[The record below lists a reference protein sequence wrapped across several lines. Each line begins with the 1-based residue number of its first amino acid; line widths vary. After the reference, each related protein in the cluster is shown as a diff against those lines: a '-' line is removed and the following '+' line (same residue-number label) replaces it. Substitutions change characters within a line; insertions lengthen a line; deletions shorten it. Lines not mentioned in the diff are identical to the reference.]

1 MSSASARLQSDGGS
15 VTAQRSAATSVVRAQ
30 PEQVKS
36 PGESARSTAD
46 PTKSPLRGSSRGA
59 ILIVDDDRNHGE
71 GIADVLDAVGYSCD
85 IQTSGQ
91 TGLEALRR
99 RQYDLVL
106 TDLVMADIDG
116 LTILRQA
123 LEINPFVAVI
133 VFTGYGTVETAV
145 EALKRGAV
153 DYLVKPL
160 DIEAL
165 RIRVEKAL
173 ERQELKRINLD
184 LERRL
189 DQKFGFSG
197 IIGNSEA
204 LRNVI
209 ELLKQISETDVSV
222 LITGE
227 NGTGKELVARAIHEN
242 SLRKKRPLV
251 PLNCAALSPQL
262 VESELFGHEKG
273 AFTGAN
279 YQKKGRFEFA
289 NNGTLFLDEVGE
301 IPIETQ
307 VKLLR
312 VLEDGEITRVGSNE
326 PIKVN
331 VRLISATNGDL
342 AQLIRE
348 GKFREDLYYRLKV
361 VTVHLPL
368 LRERPQDIPLLV
380 DHFIKEFARVYK
392 KPITGIKQEVLNVL
406 MSYPWPGNV
415 RELKHAIENMVV
427 VSRDPVLKLEQLPV
441 SIYRAERK
449 GTLELPSLV
458 GTPLRDVEKEL
469 IRGTLAHVSG
479 NRHEAAK
486 ILGIGERTLYRKLK
500 KYQLS

>member
-1 MSSASARLQSDGGS
+1 MTEKKDKNVEGS
-15 VTAQRSAATSVVRAQ
+15 VKELSTSD
-30 PEQVKS
+30 K
-36 PGESARSTAD
+36 
-46 PTKSPLRGSSRGA
+46 GA
-59 ILIVDDDRNHGE
+59 ILIVDDDRNHAE
-71 GIADVLDAVGYSCD
+71 GTADVLEMVEYSCD
-85 IQTSGQ
+85 IATSG
-91 TGLEALRR
+91 TEGLAALRK

-106 TDLVMADIDG
+106 TDLVMADVGG
-116 LTILRQA
+116 LEILRQA
-123 LEINPFVAVI
+123 QEINPFVAVI
-133 VFTGYGTVETAV
+133 VFTGHGTIETAV

-160 DIEAL
+160 NIDGL

-173 ERQELKRINLD
+173 ERQELKKINLD

-189 DQKFGFSG
+189 DQRFGFEG

-204 LRNVI
+204 MRQVI
-209 ELLKQISETDVSV
+209 ELCKQVSETDVSV

-279 YQKKGRFEFA
+279 FQKKGRFEFA
-289 NNGTLFLDEVGE
+289 SNGTLFLDEIGD
-301 IPIETQ
+301 IPLQTQ

-312 VLEDGEITRVGSNE
+312 VLEDGEITRVGSNA
-326 PIKVN
+326 PIRVN
-331 VRLISATNGDL
+331 VRLISATNRDL
-342 AQLIRE
+342 EDLIKE

-361 VTVHLPL
+361 VTVLLPP
-368 LRERPQDIPLLV
+368 LRERLQDIPLLA
-380 DHFIKEFARVYK
+380 HRFIQDFAHIYRQ
-392 KPITGIKQEVLNVL
+392 PITDIQSDVLNIL
-406 MSYPWPGNV
+406 TSYPWPGNV

-427 VSRDPVLKLEQLPV
+427 VSRGSVLKIENLPQ
-441 SIYRAERK
+441 SIYRSEKK
-449 GTLELPSLV
+449 GTLDFPSLV
-458 GTPLRDVEKEL
+458 GKPLCDVEREL
-469 IRGTLAHVSG
+469 IEATLTHVSG

-486 ILGIGERTLYRKLK
+486 ILKIGERTLYRKLK

>member
-1 MSSASARLQSDGGS
+1 MSGVQEIQSVSAPRHPASSSPAGPRGD
-15 VTAQRSAATSVVRAQ
+15 
-30 PEQVKS
+30 E
-36 PGESARSTAD
+36 PGE
-46 PTKSPLRGSSRGA
+46 KRGA
-59 ILIVDDDRNHGE
+59 ILIVDDDRNHAE
-71 GIADVLDAVGYSCD
+71 GTSEVLEMVGYSCD
-85 IQTSGQ
+85 LATSGKA
-91 TGLEALRR
+91 GLEALRR

-106 TDLVMADIDG
+106 TDLVMSDAGG
-116 LTILRQA
+116 LEILRQA
-123 LEINPFVAVI
+123 QEINPFVAVI
-133 VFTGYGTVETAV
+133 VVTGHGTIETAV

-160 DIEAL
+160 NIDAL

-173 ERQELKRINLD
+173 ERQELKRLNLD

-189 DQKFGFSG
+189 DQKFGFGG
-197 IIGNSEA
+197 IIGNSEPMRQLIA
-204 LRNVI
+204 
-209 ELLKQISETDVSV
+209 LLKQVSETDVSV

-242 SLRKKRPLV
+242 SLRKKRSLV

-279 YQKKGRFEFA
+279 FQKKGRFEFA
-289 NNGTLFLDEVGE
+289 NNGTLFLDEVGD
-301 IPIETQ
+301 IPLETQ

-331 VRLISATNGDL
+331 VRIISATNRDL
-342 AQLIRE
+342 EILIRE

-361 VTVHLPL
+361 VTAHLPP

-380 DHFIKEFARVYK
+380 DTFIKDFAHVYK
-392 KPITGIKQEVLNVL
+392 KPITGIRGDVLNIL

-427 VSRDPVLKLEQLPV
+427 VSREPVLRLENLPQN
-441 SIYRAERK
+441 IYRTEKKAAPDI
-449 GTLELPSLV
+449 PSLV
-458 GTPLRDVEKEL
+458 GTPLKDVEREL
-469 IRGTLAHVSG
+469 IRSTLAHVSG
-479 NRHEAAK
+479 NRYEAARMLK
-486 ILGIGERTLYRKLK
+486 IGERTLYRKIK

>member
-1 MSSASARLQSDGGS
+1 MTNDLLPASSA
-15 VTAQRSAATSVVRAQ
+15 
-30 PEQVKS
+30 K
-36 PGESARSTAD
+36 
-46 PTKSPLRGSSRGA
+46 GA
-59 ILIVDDDRNHGE
+59 ILIVDDDRNHAE
-71 GIADVLDAVGYSCD
+71 GTADVLEMVGYSCD
-85 IQTSGQ
+85 IAASGKA
-91 TGLEALRR
+91 GLEALRK

-106 TDLVMADIDG
+106 TDLVMSDVGG
-116 LTILRQA
+116 LEILRQA
-123 LEINPFVAVI
+123 QEINPFVAVI
-133 VFTGYGTVETAV
+133 VVTGHATIETAV

-160 DIEAL
+160 NIDAL

-173 ERQELKRINLD
+173 ERQELKKINVD

-189 DQKFGFSG
+189 DQKFGFGG
-197 IIGNSEA
+197 IIGNSEPM
-204 LRNVI
+204 RQVI
-209 ELLKQISETDVSV
+209 ELLKQVAETDVSV

-279 YQKKGRFEFA
+279 FQKKGRFEFA
-289 NNGTLFLDEVGE
+289 NNGTLFLDEVGD
-301 IPIETQ
+301 IPLETQ

-312 VLEDGEITRVGSNE
+312 VLEDGELTRVGSNE
-326 PIKVN
+326 PIRVN
-331 VRLISATNGDL
+331 VRLISATNRDL
-342 AQLIRE
+342 EILIRD

-361 VTVHLPL
+361 VTVHLPP

-380 DHFIKEFARVYK
+380 DTFIRDFAQVYK
-392 KPITGIKQEVLNVL
+392 KPITGIKGDVLNVL
-406 MSYPWPGNV
+406 LSYPWPGNV

-427 VSRDPVLKLEQLPV
+427 VSRDPVLKLENLPQN
-441 SIYRAERK
+441 IHRAEKRSAPDI
-449 GTLELPSLV
+449 PSLV
-458 GTPLRDVEKEL
+458 GTPLRDVERDL
-469 IRGTLAHVSG
+469 IRATLTHVSG

-486 ILGIGERTLYRKLK
+486 MLKIGERTLYRKLR
-500 KYQLS
+500 KYPLS